1 MFTSQN
7 DVTMKGEGNFR
18 LLQLLFVC
26 LLGLCSSSKPHCL
39 SDITLNDT
47 AQLTVFSISAIILL
61 NSQLTKYSVVFLT
74 CCRSWSSQGESRDD
88 DVLAVEKWL
97 EVVFLTF
104 LQPIRTDMGFVSCVY
119 PCTLTCYS
127 VPWTYHMKEQD
138 KAITSP
144 HIAANILYI
153 LLKKM

>member
-97 EVVFLTF
+97 EVVFLIHISIAH
-104 LQPIRTDMGFVSCVY
+104 LYRYGFCQLCVSMY
-119 PCTLTCYS
+119 FNMLFCTMD
-127 VPWTYHMKEQD
+127 VPYER
-138 KAITSP
+138 IG
-144 HIAANILYI
+144 
-153 LLKKM
+153 